1 LTDEKFDF
9 GSGITLYYQT
19 HGMLPLTG
27 SGHPSGNYD
36 PYDIL
41 VDVCSTRI
49 RNYIR
54 FPHPI
59 YHGPNQQKKRAVPN
73 PYACI
78 DLYVND
84 YLNRDDVKKAIYAKQ
99 DIQWE
104 DCQDVG
110 YNFGSESMIPYYNI
124 FMKDTKWKILVYSG
138 DADTVLNFISTEQWI
153 DSLKRPVKKSWK
165 HWTYDDPVNGPQVGG
180 WNVVYDRLEFKTI
193 KGAGHMVPW
202 YQPAPS
208 LQLLNDFIKK

>member
-1 LTDEKFDF
+1 MDLTNK
-9 GSGITLYYQT
+9 
-19 HGMLPLTG
+19 
-27 SGHPSGNYD
+27 
-36 PYDIL
+36 
-41 VDVCSTRI
+41 
-49 RNYIR
+49 
-54 FPHPI
+54 
-59 YHGPNQQKKRAVPN
+59 KKRAVPN

-153 DSLKRPVKKSWK
+153 DSLKRPVKKK
-165 HWTYDDPVNGPQVGG
+165 
-180 WNVVYDRLEFKTI
+180 LET
-193 KGAGHMVPW
+193 
-202 YQPAPS
+202 
-208 LQLLNDFIKK
+208 LDL